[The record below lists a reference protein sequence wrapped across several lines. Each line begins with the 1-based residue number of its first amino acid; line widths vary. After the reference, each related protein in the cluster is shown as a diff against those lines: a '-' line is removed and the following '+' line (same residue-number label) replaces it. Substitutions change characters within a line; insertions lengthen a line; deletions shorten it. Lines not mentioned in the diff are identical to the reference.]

1 MNIMCVCAF
10 DIRFGLVQLC
20 CHDCDY
26 FYGVVAHVE
35 EELLLDETA
44 MNSLVEKSRS
54 STPFHSI
61 YTLAVVVCVGVD

>member
-1 MNIMCVCAF
+1 MNIMCVYAF
-10 DIRFGLVQLC
+10 DIRFGLLC
-20 CHDCDY
+20 CHDCSCDY

-35 EELLLDETA
+35 EELLLLDETA

-61 YTLAVVVCVGVD
+61 YT